1 MNRTIHFL
9 STSRT
14 ALILLLAT
22 LLTATAAQTT
32 WATETETSTINGT
45 ENLTRGQSPCAHA
58 ILAVLATSDEPERY
72 AALIRALNDN
82 IDYTRRHAMHRKQKS
97 DEPQPDGGD
106 KE

>member
-1 MNRTIHFL
+1 MNMNRTIHFL

-45 ENLTRGQSPCAHA
+45 ENLTRGLLPLHQ
-58 ILAVLATSDEPERY
+58 IIDNVLKVRC
-72 AALIRALNDN
+72 
-82 IDYTRRHAMHRKQKS
+82 
-97 DEPQPDGGD
+97 
-106 KE
+106 